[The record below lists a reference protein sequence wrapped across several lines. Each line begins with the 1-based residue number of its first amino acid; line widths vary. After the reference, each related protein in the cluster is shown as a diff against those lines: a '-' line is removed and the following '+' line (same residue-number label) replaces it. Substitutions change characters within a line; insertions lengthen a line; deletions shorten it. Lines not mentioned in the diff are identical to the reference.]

1 MATYVYIACSL
12 DGYIAGID
20 GSLDWLVNIPNEKN
34 DDFGYGA
41 FIEKIDGIVMGRK
54 TFETVLGFESW
65 PYTKPVFVLSNTMVS
80 VPESVTG
87 KAEIVNGPLED
98 LIQSLRLRGIVNL
111 YVDGGQT
118 IQSFLKAGLIDEMII
133 TTIAKIIGE
142 GVPLFG
148 AIHKEV
154 DFAVVRSEI
163 LNPYMVKNYFRR
175 DADA

>member
-12 DGYIAGID
+12 DGFIAKSD
-20 GSLDWLVNIPNEKN
+20 GNLDWLVNIPNEEN
-34 DDFGYGA
+34 DDFGYGV
-41 FIEKIDGIVMGRK
+41 FIDKIDGIIMGRK

-65 PYTKPVFVLSNTMVS
+65 PYTKPVFVLSNTMGG
-80 VPESVTG
+80 VPESAAG

-98 LIQSLRLRGIVNL
+98 LVQSLRQRGIVNL

-142 GVPLFG
+142 GIPLFG
-148 AIHKEV
+148 TIQKEI

-163 LNPYMVKNYFRR
+163 LNPYMVKNYYRR
-175 DADA
+175 KVDG